1 MSWKFDNSSPIYIQI
16 MEQIK
21 RMIARGEL
29 KPGDR
34 VPAVRDMALAA
45 GVNPNT
51 MQKALSELERAGILI
66 SNRTAGRFVADLNDN
81 NINLKNDAG
90 YKLTKSYVEGMR
102 ELGFNDGELVDEVN
116 KFING

>member
-29 KPGDR
+29 KPGER
-34 VPAVRDMALAA
+34 VPAVRDMALTA

-51 MQKALSELERAGILI
+51 MQKALSELERAGILV
-66 SNRTAGRFVADLNDN
+66 SNRTAGRYVADLNEN

-90 YKLTKSYVEGMR
+90 YKLTKNYVEGMR

>member
-1 MSWKFDNSSPIYIQI
+1 MSWTFDNSSPIYIQI

-29 KPGDR
+29 KPGER
-34 VPAVRDMALAA
+34 VPAVRDMALTA
-45 GVNPNT
+45 GVNPYT
-51 MQKALSELERAGILI
+51 MQKALSELERAGILV
-66 SNRTAGRFVADLNDN
+66 SNSTAGRYVADLNDN

-90 YKLTKSYVEGMR
+90 YKLTKNYVEGMR